1 MSDVNHQWTECQSR
15 LNAIVMLCTN
25 DESGGTDNDP
35 VLNDVATIA
44 TLRRNTWVDHV
55 QTQLATADSLH
66 STLQA
71 QIAAT
76 QRNLHD
82 ESVAASALSEQW
94 DQLQRHAQTVQQQ
107 RDALQAQVHQLTL
120 ETDTFQHVTATQHRF
135 LHSTRLQRA
144 QQVPRLQQ
152 QLSLYAT
159 MTGIKWDFE
168 AQEQYWTEVNA
179 RGLTNNKTLAASYL
193 ANATIEVNGDYA
205 GQPFPHDGG
214 WYDKTAAK
222 LQGKVTTFTGPWSKS
237 FNPAAAQIETH
248 SLLSDTSLNPVTELL
263 TENAPN
269 KSTPLVMVEQISANW
284 NSKATSSTS
293 QRITVANGSFLL
305 NYPLVNKEHRKL
317 AALLIQQ
324 IASTTPRGEMVF
336 IESGPGGPPI
346 RDHESLA
353 KFSTGLEFFSLP
365 PLGTFLCH
373 LALLGILFCFVRW
386 PIFGRPKEPPRQ
398 TGVDFGLHLGALG
411 SLLERTGDRNYARLR
426 LEQYQRSVQKK

>member
-1 MSDVNHQWTECQSR
+1 MRNLWLSLVLLLTLVLTGCETEELPVEYGRRVGNSVNGTAVFSS
-15 LNAIVMLCTN
+15 LC
-25 DESGGTDNDP
+25 ESAGYRAQTRR
-35 VLNDVATIA
+35 
-44 TLRRNTWVDHV
+44 TLGPELDR
-55 QTQLATADSLH
+55 TADVLIWFPDDFAAPSPKHQQWFDNWLQGGGGR
-66 STLQA
+66 TLVVVG
-71 QIAAT
+71 
-76 QRNLHD
+76 R
-82 ESVAASALSEQW
+82 
-94 DQLQRHAQTVQQQ
+94 
-107 RDALQAQVHQLTL
+107 
-120 ETDTFQHVTATQHRF
+120 
-135 LHSTRLQRA
+135 
-144 QQVPRLQQ
+144 
-152 QLSLYAT
+152 
-159 MTGIKWDFE
+159 DFE

-263 TENAPN
+263 AENAPN